1 MTRFFYLFLFIFA
14 TSLYSFKAV
23 ATNLHVA
30 DNLIIIEVDDQ
41 VVDHGFI
48 GNKSTFNL
56 TQGQHAIVVKY
67 KDVFEDFDL
76 GQERVVESQEF
87 VVKFSV
93 NNQQKLTLTTTKITS
108 LPQAEKF
115 SKLPQLLL
123 VDENRQALTVSLA
136 KVSDYKLAK
145 QVNQAVNS
153 LIESK
158 KVPQQTVSAKPAI
171 QQTVMAKQIKNGEAL
186 SVNSLTMLQ
195 YWWQTASPEQ
205 RSQFKAMIK
214 NNQQ

>member
-14 TSLYSFKAV
+14 TSLCSFKAV
-23 ATNLHVA
+23 ATNLYVA

-108 LPQAEKF
+108 LLQAEKF

-145 QVNQAVNS
+145 QVNQAVSS
-153 LIESK
+153 LVESK

-171 QQTVMAKQIKNGEAL
+171 QQTIMAKQIKNSEAL
-186 SVNSLTMLQ
+186 SVNSLAMLQ

-214 NNQQ
+214 NSQ